1 MRKENWGGITAN
13 PVDKH
18 QSNPSLAPMAAATKR
33 IDFSFNFATQQV
45 ECAVENTICNG
56 DDSWTFSGEA
66 SAKSVTFV
74 ETFTKGYPAGGSFE
88 VVLGA
93 FAGNETTVGQS
104 AQEGATIAE
113 SYAFSGPLE
122 ETYAFD
128 MHFDDS
134 SKHMAMK
141 MMMENYKMMCAM
153 GHEHEAQHQ
162 MMNWMEAMHMDMHDV
177 HHMMEDM
184 ARREMMDKEEM
195 DQKYWDEELKKAE
208 VMKKTMMDAEQAAM
222 DQAKADHQ
230 AAHLSGKAHTHAWA
244 EEHKEEMRMSKEMQD
259 RMMGDHMEHGHK
271 NSHMEDHMM
280 MDDMMDGC
288 GMMSMMMGDMMCNGA
303 TSMMA
308 YAAPLAAAIAVA
320 AF

>member
-1 MRKENWGGITAN
+1 MRKENFGGVTAN

-18 QSNPSLAPMAAATKR
+18 QSNPSLAAMAAATKR
-33 IDFSFNFATQQV
+33 IDFNFNFATQQV

-56 DDSWTFSGEA
+56 DDSWTFTGEA
-66 SAKSVTFV
+66 TDKSVTFV
-74 ETFTKGYPAGGSFE
+74 ETFTKGYPAGGSFD

-104 AQEGATIAE
+104 AQEAATITE

-122 ETYAFD
+122 ETYSFD
-128 MHFDDS
+128 LMFDDR
-134 SKHMAMK
+134 SKHMALK

-153 GHEHEAQHQ
+153 GHVHEAQHR
-162 MMNWMEAMHMDMHDV
+162 MMNWMEVMHMDMHDV
-177 HHMMEDM
+177 HHMQEDM
-184 ARREMMDKEEM
+184 MRREMMDKEEM

-208 VMKKTMMDAEQAAM
+208 QMKQNMMEAEQAAM
-222 DQAKADHQ
+222 DQAQADHQ
-230 AAHLSGKAHTHAWA
+230 AAHLSGKEHTHAWA
-244 EEHKEEMRMSKEMQD
+244 EEHKEEMRMKKEM
-259 RMMGDHMEHGHK
+259 MSAEEKH
-271 NSHMEDHMM
+271 SHMQDHMM